1 MTTQTHRSINMS
13 TSKNPFEI
21 RADLLALAKDYLD
34 QQTAINLEFA
44 RKVQDAAIND
54 KLPGYKEWEKFVPK
68 MYTFDEVTKKAEE
81 LYKFVSKK

>member
-1 MTTQTHRSINMS
+1 MS
-13 TSKNPFEI
+13 TGKNPFEI
-21 RADLLALAKDYLD
+21 RFDLLALAKDYLD

-44 RKVQDAAIND
+44 RKVQDTVVTE
-54 KLPGYKEWEKFVPK
+54 KHVGWEKWEQYVPK